1 MYLASLSCAVPAR
14 SYTQR
19 ECWEVLRQ
27 SPYAHTLSPRAMD
40 LMERVLTGDSGIER
54 RQFAVG
60 PEQVFDLDAEAL
72 NRSFE
77 REAPAL
83 ASEAL
88 QAALDRAGLDAGELD
103 ALYVCT
109 CTGYLCPGVSSH
121 VAERLGMRPDAWL
134 HDLVGL
140 GCAAAIPTLRV
151 AAQDLA
157 ANPDARVAVVAVEIC
172 SAAFYLDND
181 FGVLISACL
190 FGDGAAASIW
200 TGRKPAAPAWRAHGF
215 DTLQIPRDRE
225 LLRFVNS
232 RGKLRNLLDHRVPA
246 LAADAVARLYAR
258 SGNGD
263 APRRVIAH
271 NGGRDVL
278 LSIGER
284 IPGQALA
291 ESRDVLREHGNMS
304 SPSVFFALDHYL
316 RGLESSAQAPEPLWM
331 TAFGAGFS
339 AHACRMTWEE

>member
-1 MYLASLSCAVPAR
+1 
-14 SYTQR
+14 
-19 ECWEVLRQ
+19 
-27 SPYAHTLSPRAMD
+27 MD

-88 QAALDRAGLDAGELD
+88 QGALDRAGLDAGELD

-157 ANPDARVAVVAVEIC
+157 ANPTP
-172 SAAFYLDND
+172 
-181 FGVLISACL
+181 
-190 FGDGAAASIW
+190 AS
-200 TGRKPAAPAWRAHGF
+200 P
-215 DTLQIPRDRE
+215 
-225 LLRFVNS
+225 
-232 RGKLRNLLDHRVPA
+232 
-246 LAADAVARLYAR
+246 
-258 SGNGD
+258 
-263 APRRVIAH
+263 
-271 NGGRDVL
+271 
-278 LSIGER
+278 
-284 IPGQALA
+284 
-291 ESRDVLREHGNMS
+291 S
-304 SPSVFFALDHYL
+304 SPS
-316 RGLESSAQAPEPLWM
+316 RSARPRSTW
-331 TAFGAGFS
+331 TTTS
-339 AHACRMTWEE
+339 AY